1 MSYIGKNIRKIR
13 TVKKISQADFA
24 EMFGLGRPS
33 VGAYEEGRAEPKLD
47 TIIKMAHH
55 FGLSIDV
62 LLTKELTVN
71 ELYKFDIFK
80 ADETLH
86 KKDNNLPVIDKD
98 ESPEDTPLIRK
109 EVYLEYIVN
118 YRNKDYI
125 NNLPSVRLPDTQ
137 HKKSRAF
144 EVADNAMEF
153 NEKGLLPGDILSC
166 SPVDLEKP
174 KKLVVDRVFVVITS
188 KDIYTRR
195 LMSKRDTLDF
205 KADNPSFDA
214 LSFQPGD
221 VLELWQVDGFYSTAL
236 KPPAL
241 LEERVALLEKQVKE
255 LYAQLK
261 R

>member
-47 TIIKMAHH
+47 TILKIAHH

-80 ADETLH
+80 ADKTQQKG
-86 KKDNNLPVIDKD
+86 KKRAVVDKD

-109 EVYLEYIVN
+109 EAYLEYIVN

-125 NNLPSVRLPDTQ
+125 NDLPSVRLPDAQ

-144 EVADNAMEF
+144 EVTDSAMEF

-166 SPVDLEKP
+166 SAVDPENP
-174 KKLVVDRVFVVITS
+174 KKLGVDRVFVVVTA

-195 LMSKRDTLDF
+195 LVAKRHTLDF

-214 LSFQPGD
+214 LSFSPD
-221 VLELWQVDGFYSTAL
+221 DLLELWQVDGFYSTSL
-236 KPPAL
+236 KPPVL

-261 R
+261 G

>member
-71 ELYKFDIFK
+71 ELYKFDIFSK
-80 ADETLH
+80 EKLAT
-86 KKDNNLPVIDKD
+86 KKKKSAVALDKD
-98 ESPEDTPLIRK
+98 DTQAETPLIK
-109 EVYLEYIVN
+109 KDTFLEYIVN
-118 YRNKDYI
+118 LQNKDYI
-125 NNLPSVRLPDTQ
+125 NDLPSIQLPGTQ

-144 EVADNAMEF
+144 EVPDQAMEF

-166 SPVDLEKP
+166 TPADLKNLKKLPVDAVYV
-174 KKLVVDRVFVVITS
+174 LVTE
-188 KDIYTRR
+188 KDILVRR
-195 LMSKRDTLDF
+195 FTGKRAALDF
-205 KADNPSFDA
+205 KADNVAYDV
-214 LSFQPGD
+214 LSIQPGEI
-221 VLELWQVDGFYSTAL
+221 LELWKVEGFFSTVL

-241 LEERVALLEKQVKE
+241 LEERVALLEKQIKE
-255 LYAQLK
+255 LYVQLK
-261 R
+261 